1 MVREIRPPFYFY
13 WSAMRFMSSLFPHI
27 FHTGH
32 TRIFSTRL
40 KKHQFKAH
48 CLLAPH
54 PVWEILFYGVG
65 PKEILLQCE
74 SNDKINDT
82 AHKNREEN
90 IHLWYKKWWLDF
102 GVYWGKNPISQW
114 FFVQQF
120 QARKLFALHTWW
132 YWLSHHFSTGRP
144 HKSTARVSP
153 WRAV

>member
-1 MVREIRPPFYFY
+1 
-13 WSAMRFMSSLFPHI
+13 MRFMSSLFPHI

-90 IHLWYKKWWLDF
+90 IHLWYKK
-102 GVYWGKNPISQW
+102 
-114 FFVQQF
+114 
-120 QARKLFALHTWW
+120 
-132 YWLSHHFSTGRP
+132 
-144 HKSTARVSP
+144 
-153 WRAV
+153 

>member
-1 MVREIRPPFYFY
+1 MIMVREIRPPFYFY

-102 GVYWGKNPISQW
+102 RVYWEEKIRFPNGFSCNNFKHENCLHFTLGGIG
-114 FFVQQF
+114 FHTIF
-120 QARKLFALHTWW
+120 QLAAPTNLRQE
-132 YWLSHHFSTGRP
+132 SHQ
-144 HKSTARVSP
+144 
-153 WRAV
+153 